1 MVFQNGKLR
10 VMAPTLIA
18 VWGYVQIVMLLLM
31 MGLSVQAAVLAQKMS
46 WIGVAGI
53 VVLNVVLLCG
63 INVSNDVFIWPQRI
77 RKRVQRDQNSG
88 LT

>member
-1 MVFQNGKLR
+1 MIAKQTGHSRQTFWAAAPNELDTAASLLGTLRLLGRSCLALAHRVALEFQL
-10 VMAPTLIA
+10 
-18 VWGYVQIVMLLLM
+18 
-31 MGLSVQAAVLAQKMS
+31 
-46 WIGVAGI
+46 
-53 VVLNVVLLCG
+53 VLNVVLLFG